1 MKTYLQVTLL
11 VWLAA
16 QGGIAS
22 AQMELQS
29 YDAKNHDRFYVGA
42 DKAFIGDP
50 YDWSGVGRVV
60 GDEITRG
67 WATMISP
74 HYFLSAYHFPPA
86 LTDALRFYETN
97 DPSGAFEDH
106 AIESSKRIPNTDLW
120 LGKLD
125 TPVTGAAIYPILN
138 LPTHSEYEGLVIYT
152 FGRSD
157 TTPQERNVRLGRNN
171 IDLVAFRSDP
181 DSQGSTGEVLV
192 FGFDYPT
199 GGVGADESH
208 LQPYDSGGP
217 SFAVLGGS
225 PALVGIHWF
234 IGDDPVVYSADS
246 FVPDYIA
253 QLNAAMSELG
263 AGELDEQV
271 TVLVPEPSVL
281 VMLLGLG
288 AGCLAWSIRR
298 RASHRRGMNMSQ
310 RAGR

>member
-1 MKTYLQVTLL
+1 MKTYFQGMLV
-11 VWLAA
+11 VWLAV

-29 YDAKNHDRFYVGA
+29 YAANRHDRFYVGA

-60 GDEITRG
+60 GEGITHG

-74 HYFLSAYHFPPA
+74 HCFLSAYHFHPA
-86 LTDALRFYETN
+86 LSETLRFYEAN
-97 DPSGAFEDH
+97 DPSGSFEDH
-106 AIESSKRIPNTDLW
+106 AIDSGMRIGDTDLW
-120 LGKLD
+120 LGKLEA
-125 TPVTGAAIYPILN
+125 PVTSAAIYPILS
-138 LPTHSEYEGLVIYT
+138 LPGHSDYEGRVIYT

-157 TTPQERNVRLGRNN
+157 TTPQETNVRLGRNN
-171 IDLVAFRSDP
+171 IDFVALPSEP
-181 DSQGSTGEVLV
+181 DENGSIGEILV
-192 FGFDYPT
+192 FDYDYPA

-217 SFAVLGGS
+217 SLAVLGGS

-234 IGDDPVVYSADS
+234 IGDDPVVFSADS
-246 FVPDYIA
+246 FVPDYIT
-253 QLNAAMSELG
+253 QLNAAMAELG
-263 AGELDEQV
+263 GVEFDEQV

-288 AGCLAWSIRR
+288 VGCLAWSAQRRARR
-298 RASHRRGMNMSQ
+298 RA
-310 RAGR
+310 GR